1 MTKMPKGR
9 ILRLIYI
16 VVTALLYTA
25 MMGVLIFES
34 CLPGAQSGQ
43 QSEAVGTGIAN
54 FVNETGGDT
63 TVTVKP
69 KSITITNGDGINAY
83 IGEKI
88 KLESTILPE
97 DSTYQSVVYASDNN
111 NIASVDVSGNVN
123 CLKEGTA
130 TITAHIESFV
140 DIKDSII
147 IHIVP
152 IPLESV
158 ETKIFSKDAELE
170 PDSSNV
176 YTLTMGQSYYFQNTF
191 TPENATDKTVTYAL
205 TDDSYAYMSNNYI
218 YPTAVSDDNT
228 FDVEVTTPISVTNFT
243 FRVKEAPVV
252 VPDVVTLTDIAFP
265 TTAYTISL
273 GEKIALATNAKFKLK
288 FTPSNATYK
297 TVKYTIDDSTIA
309 SISGST
315 LTGKKAGTTTIHAT
329 STVYPEITASKTIT
343 VAQIDLTSVGNITL
357 NGSSSNARLL
367 VGNTATVKYP
377 SYSPSNATGIVN
389 KYISYSSSNT
399 AAATIST
406 SGSVKGIADG
416 DTTITVK
423 FFNTAADKSADNPAF
438 TKSINL
444 TVFTSPVKDFNL
456 VTTLDEGGSNEV
468 KTLIVGKEYEEFS
481 KQFSITALY
490 DEDGHT
496 IPSTMGI
503 TKNSTFSNIEVN
515 PLEFEYSYESDTFK
529 VTDISGGTLTVY
541 ITHDD
546 TGMQK
551 SITFYVLPE
560 YEVTISVD
568 EDSQA
573 LNQDPVLINSDV
585 TIYVGST
592 ITFTLDIP
600 NSEHLSFD
608 SKIKNNPS
616 FFEYIND
623 NTLIGKRSVNADY
636 LTITPVLTFDDVDI
650 SFSGF
655 ATQINVKV
663 VDKLVENFDVIVYS
677 KNKNQNLE
685 TIGIDTEIGAIMY
698 DVEVDDTISLSFNYY
713 PWAIPTAYALEIT
726 TVSKN
731 IVIDGT
737 SIKFKG
743 IGSGLVKI
751 REAINGTEKY
761 LYFDIFNRVALKE
774 GNPFSITQTF
784 ASYNKKEDAF
794 HIRNGIS
801 AKLKINFSDDST
813 FKTAIFISSDEE
825 VLKVGQDG
833 VISPLSV
840 GKATIHVVI
849 DDGKQVGKTIKYS
862 FDITVVVDAKP
873 VIEDLNDFLKKIR
886 KSIGHFGAF
895 LVFGIISSMFF
906 MVLLDKKKWAVSIPL
921 TFIQGYALGALTEYI
936 QTFVKG
942 RSGLFSDVIIDFTGF
957 AIGAGAA
964 AVIILVVYLTRYLI
978 QKRKNKKTAKR

>member
-1 MTKMPKGR
+1 MPKKKSW

-16 VVTALLYTA
+16 IVTSLLYTA

-34 CLPGAQSGQ
+34 CLPGPQSGQ

-69 KSITITNGDGINAY
+69 KSIAITNGDEINAY

-88 KLESTILPE
+88 KLESVILPE
-97 DSTYQSVVYASDNN
+97 DSTYQSVVYACDNN
-111 NIASVDVSGNVN
+111 NIATVDVSGNVN

-130 TITAHIESFV
+130 TITAHVESFV

-158 ETKIFSKDAELE
+158 VTKVFCKDTEIE
-170 PDSSNV
+170 PDASNI

-191 TPENATDKTVTYAL
+191 VPENATDKTVTYTL
-205 TDDSYAYMSNNYI
+205 SDDSYAYMSNNYI

-228 FDVEVTTPISVTNFT
+228 FDVTVTTPISNTNFT
-243 FRVKEAPVV
+243 FKVKEAPVV
-252 VPDVVTLTDIAFP
+252 VPDVVALTKIAFP

-273 GEKIALATNAKFKLK
+273 GEKIALASNAKFKLT

-297 TVKYTIDDSTIA
+297 AVTYTIDDSTIA
-309 SISGST
+309 TISGST
-315 LTGKKAGTTTIHAT
+315 LIGKKAGTTTIYAT
-329 STVYPEITASKTIT
+329 STYYPEITASKTIT
-343 VAQIDLTSVGNITL
+343 VAQINLTSVGNITL

-367 VGNTATVKYP
+367 VGNSATVKYP
-377 SYSPSNATGIVN
+377 SYSPTNATAIVN
-389 KYISYSSSNT
+389 KYISYSTSNP
-399 AAATIST
+399 AAASISS
-406 SGSVKGIADG
+406 SGSVKGLANGETD
-416 DTTITVK
+416 ITVK

-438 TKSINL
+438 TKSIHL
-444 TVFTSPVKDFNL
+444 TVFTSPVKDFKL
-456 VTTLDEGGSNEV
+456 VTTLDEGGSSQV
-468 KTLIVGKEYEEFS
+468 KTLIVGKEYKDFS
-481 KQFSITALY
+481 QQFSITALY

-496 IPSTMGI
+496 IPDSMGI
-503 TKNSTFSNIEVN
+503 TKNCTFSNIEVN
-515 PLEFEYSYESDTFK
+515 PLEFEYSYASDKLK
-529 VTDISGGTLTVY
+529 VTDISGGSLTVY

-546 TGMQK
+546 TGLQK

-560 YEVTISVD
+560 YEVSISVD

-573 LNQDPVLINSDV
+573 LNLDPVLINSDV

-592 ITFTLDIP
+592 INFSIDIP
-600 NSEHLSFD
+600 TSEILSFD
-608 SKIKNNPS
+608 GRIKNNPS
-616 FFEYIND
+616 FFESVNE
-623 NTLIGKRSVNADY
+623 NTILGKRSINKDY
-636 LTITPVLTFDDVDI
+636 LVITPTLTFEDNEI

-655 ATQINVKV
+655 KTEITVKV
-663 VDKLVENFDVIVYS
+663 VDKLVENFDVIVRS
-677 KNKNQNLE
+677 HRHNQNLE
-685 TIGIDTEIGAIMY
+685 STGIDSEIGAIMY
-698 DVEVDDTISLSFNYY
+698 DVEVDDIISLSFNYY
-713 PWAIPTAYALEIT
+713 PWAVPTAYALDIT

-731 IVIDGT
+731 IIIDGAT
-737 SIKFKG
+737 IKFKG
-743 IGSGLVKI
+743 IGNGLIKI
-751 REAINGTEKY
+751 RETINGTEKY
-761 LYFDIFNRVALKE
+761 IYFDIFNRVALKE
-774 GNPFSITQTF
+774 DNPFSITQEF
-784 ASYNKKEDAF
+784 ASYNEKEDAI

-801 AKLKINFSDDST
+801 ARLKINFSDDST
-813 FKTAIFISSDEE
+813 FKTATFTSSDES

-833 VISPLSV
+833 IISPLSV

-849 DDGKQVGKTIKYS
+849 DDGKEVGKTNKYS

-906 MVLLDKKKWAVSIPL
+906 MVLLDKKKWVVSIPL

-964 AVIILVVYLTRYLI
+964 GIIILIVYLIRHLI
-978 QKRKNKKTAKR
+978 KKGKNKKTANP